1 MVAKLLR
8 VVWNYTKELSNVLWL
23 SVRDSMHDKIFRM
36 SAALAFYTIF
46 SIAPILILIINIA
59 DSVFG
64 RAAVEGEVYGQ
75 ISEFVG
81 HDAALQIQEI
91 IANSMTSDKYSITTI
106 ISIIVLV
113 FTATGVFTE
122 IQDSINVIWRL
133 KPKPK
138 KGWLK
143 IIINRLISFSMLL
156 SLGIVLVITLMISTL
171 LNTIGSKLTLYYP
184 VVSIYYAYIIN
195 LIITFCTT
203 MFFFG
208 AIFKVLPDA
217 HIKWKHVIIGAIF
230 TTILFLLG
238 KYGIGIY
245 LGRSKVN
252 TTFGAAGSTMIIL
265 LWIYYSAIILY
276 IGAEF
281 TKHYAQWRG
290 SGIYPND
297 YAVWVENIEIERKDR
312 LAPLTE
318 PGK

>member
-1 MVAKLLR
+1 MVTKLFFSG
-8 VVWNYTKELSNVLWL
+8 WKYIKELANVLWL
-23 SVRDSMHDKIFRM
+23 SVRDSMRDKIFRM

-46 SIAPILILIINIA
+46 SIAPILILIIDIA

-81 HDAALQIQEI
+81 HDAAIQIQEI
-91 IANSMTSDKYSITTI
+91 IANSMSHETYSITTI
-106 ISIIVLV
+106 ISVLV
-113 FTATGVFTE
+113 LIFTATGVFTE
-122 IQDSINVIWRL
+122 IQDSINIIWRL

-143 IIINRLISFSMLL
+143 VIVNRLISFSMLL
-156 SLGIVLVITLMISTL
+156 ALGILLVITIMISAL
-171 LNTIGSKLTLYYP
+171 LNTIGTKLNVYFP
-184 VVSIYYAYIIN
+184 VVSIYYAYTIN
-195 LIITFCTT
+195 WIMTISTT

-230 TTILFLLG
+230 TTFLFLLG

-245 LGRSKVN
+245 LRQSKVN
-252 TTFGAAGSTMIIL
+252 TTFGAAGSTMIVL

-297 YAVWVENIEIERKDR
+297 YAVWIENIEIERKDR
-312 LAPLTE
+312 LAPL
-318 PGK
+318 PASDK